1 MTTRDEDI
9 LDFDFFD
16 EEEPP
21 SWEEP
26 EERRPGPPRDRGP
39 RRRGPRFGSSGFT
52 PILRLIAL
60 ISLAILIV
68 VLLVVWVEGC
78 ATNQKRDRYQ
88 AYMTNVGEIGNA
100 SARLGQQLAT
110 TLTTPA
116 LKLEDLDAKLGGF
129 VQTAEGQL
137 EQAQDLDAPGAL
149 HVPHEGATEALRFRV
164 NGLRGLQLA
173 FQETADATEAT
184 AAGEQ
189 IAAQAQRL
197 VASDLLWNDSFRLP
211 AEAVLV
217 DESVEGLEVPS
228 SEFVA
233 ESELVSPVT
242 LAQIWQRIQGAD
254 DGGTTAG
261 LHGSGISYVK
271 ALPSGTL
278 LTTTAE
284 TTIFVTDDLAFE
296 VGVED
301 TGDSQEVQIKVTL
314 TIPKQPDPIVQ
325 TKTIPLIDPGET
337 ETVTFPV
344 GTLVPFG
351 ESVTVKVDV
360 DPVQGETNTANN
372 TFEYPVI
379 FSLNP

>member
-39 RRRGPRFGSSGFT
+39 RRRGPRFGSGNLT

-78 ATNQKRDRYQ
+78 TTNQKRDRYQ
-88 AYMTNVGEIGNA
+88 AYMTDVGAVGNA
-100 SARLGQQLAT
+100 SARLGQQIAT

-137 EQAQDLDAPGAL
+137 SQAEDIDAPGPM
-149 HVPHEGATEALRFRV
+149 HDPHEGATEALRFRV
-164 NGLRGLQLA
+164 NGLRGLQVA
-173 FQETADATEAT
+173 FQETADATEAS

-217 DESVEGLEVPS
+217 DESVEGLVVPT

-233 ESELVSPVT
+233 ESELVSSVT

-254 DGGTTAG
+254 EGGTVSG

-301 TGDSQEVQIKVTL
+301 TGDAQEVQIKVTL
-314 TIPKQPDPIVQ
+314 TIPKQPEPIVQ